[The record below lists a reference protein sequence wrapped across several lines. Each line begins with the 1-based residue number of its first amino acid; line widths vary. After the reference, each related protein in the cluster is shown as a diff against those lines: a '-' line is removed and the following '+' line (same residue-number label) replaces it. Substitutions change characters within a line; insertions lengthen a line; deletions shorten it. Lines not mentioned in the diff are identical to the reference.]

1 MTLQI
6 VHASAQPCC
15 LPTLAEWHHREW
27 AHLYADWTPSVAMAE
42 LQSHVDANASVDTTW
57 LALHDNHL
65 CGSVSLIRE
74 DAPALKHLNG
84 PWLASLWVHPEHR
97 RHGLG
102 ARLVK
107 HVLHHAQQHALT
119 QLRLFTVDGEAWYR
133 ALGWQFEQRAD
144 LNGSQVVIMRYPPA
158 LDSPSTGAP

>member
-1 MTLQI
+1 MRTP
-6 VHASAQPCC
+6 ASTRHGWP
-15 LPTLAEWHHREW
+15 
-27 AHLYADWTPSVAMAE
+27 
-42 LQSHVDANASVDTTW
+42 
-57 LALHDNHL
+57 LHDNHL